1 MGTSFNS
8 VAPEDPARVAGTA
21 LIVLG
26 CEGALGSAVLAHAP
40 KGMHVIGVDRHLR
53 SSTLT
58 SEQYYCCDFG
68 NRRQLQDLLNTLPI
82 GKFDQLTLISCIGK
96 FGEETFQADKVFDP
110 DVLYDSLQVNLGGV
124 AHFVAHILSR
134 SDHIPRT
141 RIVVVGST
149 AAHVGSRDL
158 GYAIAKA
165 GLNGLVV
172 SLSKVRASRATT
184 VIGINPGVF
193 ESPMSA
199 GVSKARTTQAVQST
213 HIQRGGTVD
222 EVGNLVCYAAF
233 EAPDYLTGAILN
245 INGGQYA

>member
-1 MGTSFNS
+1 MDTSFNS
-8 VAPEDPARVAGTA
+8 VAPEHHSRAAETA

-26 CEGALGSAVLAHAP
+26 CEGALGTAVLSHVP
-40 KGMHVIGVDRHLR
+40 KGMHVIGVDRHPR

-58 SEQYYCCDFG
+58 AEQYYSCDFG
-68 NRRQLQDLLNTLPI
+68 DRRQLQELLNTLPI
-82 GKFDQLTLISCIGK
+82 GKFDQLILISCIGK
-96 FGEETFQADKVFDP
+96 FGEETFLPGKVFNQ
-110 DVLYDSLQVNLGGV
+110 DVLYDSLQVNLLGV
-124 AHFVAHILSR
+124 AHFAAHILSG
-134 SDHIPRT
+134 SDHIPR
-141 RIVVVGST
+141 RRVVVVGST
-149 AAHVGSRDL
+149 AAQVGSRDL

-172 SLSKVRASRATT
+172 SLSKALASRATT

-199 GVSKARTTQAVQST
+199 AVSKERKTKAVQST

-222 EVGNLVCYAAF
+222 EIGNLVCYAAF
-233 EAPDYLTGAILN
+233 DAPDYLTGAILN

>member
-8 VAPEDPARVAGTA
+8 VAPEPHSHAAETA

-26 CEGALGSAVLAHAP
+26 CEGALGTTVLSHAP
-40 KGMHVIGVDRHLR
+40 RGMHVIGVDRYLR
-53 SSTLT
+53 SNTLIA
-58 SEQYYCCDFG
+58 EQYYRCDFG
-68 NRRQLQDLLNTLPI
+68 DRRQLQDLLNRLPI
-82 GKFDQLTLISCIGK
+82 EKFDQLILISCIGK
-96 FGEETFQADKVFDP
+96 FGEETFQAGKVFDQ
-110 DVLYDSLQVNLGGV
+110 DILYDSLQVNLLGV
-124 AHFVAHILSR
+124 AHFIADILSR
-134 SDHIPRT
+134 SDHIPRK

-149 AAHVGSRDL
+149 AAHVGSQDL

-172 SLSKVRASRATT
+172 SLSKVLASRATT

-199 GVSKARTTQAVQST
+199 AVSKARSTRAVQST

-222 EVGNLVCYAAF
+222 EIGNLVCYAAF

>member
-8 VAPEDPARVAGTA
+8 AAPEHRSRADATA

-26 CEGALGSAVLAHAP
+26 CEGALGTAVLSHTP
-40 KGMHVIGVDRHLR
+40 KGMHVIGVDRHLH
-53 SSTLT
+53 SSTLIA
-58 SEQYYCCDFG
+58 EQYYSCDFG
-68 NRRQLQDLLNTLPI
+68 DRRQLQDLLNTLPI
-82 GKFDQLTLISCIGK
+82 GKVDQLILISCIGK
-96 FGEETFQADKVFDP
+96 FGEETFQAGKVFNQDMM
-110 DVLYDSLQVNLGGV
+110 YDSLQVNLLGV
-124 AHFVAHILSR
+124 AHFVAHVLSR
-134 SDHIPRT
+134 SDHILRK

-149 AAHVGSRDL
+149 AAHVGSQDL

-172 SLSKVRASRATT
+172 SLSKVLAGNATT

-199 GVSKARTTQAVQST
+199 AVSKERSTKAVQST

-222 EVGNLVCYAAF
+222 EICNFVCYAAF

>member
-1 MGTSFNS
+1 MGTSLS
-8 VAPEDPARVAGTA
+8 SARTKRHSRAAKTA

-26 CEGALGSAVLAHAP
+26 CEGALGTAILSLAP
-40 KGMHVIGVDRHLR
+40 KGINVIGLDRHR
-53 SSTLT
+53 HSSTLI
-58 SEQYYCCDFG
+58 SGKYYRCDFG
-68 NRRQLQDLLNTLPI
+68 DRRQIQELLDMLPI
-82 GKFDQLTLISCIGK
+82 GKLDQLILISCIGK
-96 FGEETFQADKVFDP
+96 FGEETFQADKLFDP
-110 DVLYDSLQVNLGGV
+110 DILYDSLQVNLLGV
-124 AHFVAHILSR
+124 AHFVAQILSR
-134 SDHIPRT
+134 SAHIPT
-141 RIVVVGST
+141 RRLVVVGST

-172 SLSKVRASRATT
+172 SLSKVLASRATT

-199 GVSKARTTQAVQST
+199 AVSKARRATAVQDT

-222 EVGNLVCYAAF
+222 EISNLVRYAAF

-245 INGGQYA
+245 INGGQYS